1 MADRDTLILTI
12 HGLPA
17 FNKDVDGEVFARKF
31 FKFMQALAVAD
42 EAANGGRRL
51 KYLIEKL
58 EKNTATAAV
67 REQVVS
73 GTEDHQSGVD
83 FFQNAASLIYHNSP
97 KARDLPVKLIRYVEE
112 IASGAGK
119 DFERGEIKRGA
130 NDNFVRIDANLAAN
144 ANRIIADIRRANLGE
159 IRPFSGVANISLD
172 GTVITLEGR
181 GESDKAVVKLTAG
194 GKEVDCLLHR
204 IPGEQMGRLWKQ
216 RCTVVGIAHY
226 SGNRTLP
233 DYIEAVSIDPV
244 GQGTDWKR
252 WRGTFNPIET
262 DEGDWN

>member
-1 MADRDTLILTI
+1 LADRETLTLTI

-42 EAANGGRRL
+42 DIANGGRRL

-73 GTEDHQSGVD
+73 GTAQHASGVD
-83 FFQNAASLIYHNSP
+83 FFQKAANLIYHDSP
-97 KARDLPVKLIRYVEE
+97 KARELPVKLIRYVEE
-112 IASGAGK
+112 LASGAGQE
-119 DFERGEIKRGA
+119 FERGEIKWGA
-130 NDNFVRIDANLAAN
+130 NDNFVRIDKNLGAN
-144 ANRIIADIRRANLGE
+144 ANRVIADIRRASLGE
-159 IRPFSGVANISLD
+159 IRPFAGVANISLD

-181 GESDKAVVKLTAG
+181 GETDKAVVKLTAG
-194 GKEVDCLLHR
+194 GKEIDCLLHR
-204 IPGEQMGRLWKQ
+204 ISDEKMRQLWKQ
-216 RCTVVGIAHY
+216 RCTVVGVGHY
-226 SGNRTLP
+226 SGNGKLP

-244 GQGTDWKR
+244 GAGVDWKR
-252 WRGTFNPIET
+252 WKGAFNPIEI